1 MSDPARRP
9 GRGGRIARRT
19 AAALGAGVAA
29 LAVRDRHQPHHAILR
44 NYPVIGHA
52 RYLLE
57 SIRPEIRQYF
67 IEGEDDGG
75 PFTRDT
81 RSLIYRRAKGVS
93 AESAFGTRKD
103 LYAAGYD
110 HFLHSVN
117 PHDPIE
123 GPVTV
128 TVGAAN
134 AGPDPAPGSTFEAA
148 LLNISSMSFGALSG
162 RAVEA
167 MNAGAAAGGFLQETG
182 EGGLTRHHL
191 AHDADLIW
199 EIGSGYFGCRTDEGG
214 FDEAEFA
221 RKAALPQVKGVLLKL
236 SQGAKPGIGGVLPGR
251 KVNAEIA
258 EARGVPEGED
268 CISPA
273 GHREFDTPAGLIA
286 FLRRMKDLAGGKP
299 VGFKLCAGSR
309 VEFLG
314 ICRAMIESGFVPD
327 WIAVDG
333 AEGGTGAAP
342 LEYEDH
348 VGMPLKNGL
357 MMVHNALV
365 GAGLRDRVRIAATGK
380 ITSGADIVRAIALG
394 ADYANSAR
402 AMMMAT
408 GCIQARRCNTN
419 TCPVGVATQDP
430 RRERA
435 IVVPEKAERV
445 RRYQEATVAG
455 AKRLLASMGLDSF
468 DELSPRHIVHRVAV
482 GTGGPGDDV
491 SYDRLYQWLSPG
503 ALLDGTAP
511 ESWLEDWAD
520 ARSDSFGEPAP
531 RSTRAADAAAG

>member
-1 MSDPARRP
+1 MSPSPTGA
-9 GRGGRIARRT
+9 GRGRIARRA

-29 LAVRDRHQPHHAILR
+29 LAVRDRYQPHHSILR
-44 NYPVIGHA
+44 NYPVVGHA

-57 SIRPEIRQYF
+57 AIRPQIRQYF

-81 RSLIYRRAKGVS
+81 RSLIYRRAKGVG
-93 AESAFGTRKD
+93 AETAFGTRKD
-103 LYAAGYD
+103 PYAAGYD
-110 HFLHSVN
+110 HFLHSAN
-117 PHDPIE
+117 PREPIDA
-123 GPVTV
+123 PVTV

-134 AGPDPAPGSTFEAA
+134 AGEDPAPGATFEAA
-148 LLNISSMSFGALSG
+148 LLNVSSMSFGALSG
-162 RAVEA
+162 RAVRA

-182 EGGLTRHHL
+182 EGGLTEHHL

-199 EIGSGYFGCRTDEGG
+199 EIGSGYFGCRTAEGRL
-214 FDEAEFA
+214 DEAEFA

-258 EARGVPEGED
+258 AARGVPEGED
-268 CISPA
+268 CVSPA
-273 GHREFDTPAGLIA
+273 AHPEFDSPAGLIA
-286 FLRRMKDLAGGKP
+286 FLRRLKELAGGKP

-314 ICRAMIESGFVPD
+314 ILRAMRDAGFAPD
-327 WIAVDG
+327 WIVVDG

-365 GAGLRDRVRIAATGK
+365 GAGLRDRVRIGASGK

-394 ADYANSAR
+394 ADFTNAAR

-419 TCPVGVATQDP
+419 TCPVGVATQNP
-430 RRERA
+430 RLERA
-435 IVVPEKAERV
+435 IVVPEKAARV

-455 AKRLLASMGLDSF
+455 AKRLIASMGLDSF
-468 DELSPRHIVHRVAV
+468 DELGPRHIVHRVPA
-482 GTGGPGDDV
+482 GAGAPGDDV
-491 SYDRLYQWLSPG
+491 SYDRLYDWLAPG

-511 ESWLEDWAD
+511 PAWLEDWAD
-520 ARSDSFGEPAP
+520 ARADAFGEPAP
-531 RSTRAADAAAG
+531 RPGAPAGLG